1 MFEKWKQAAS
11 PAKKGLILNY
21 LEETSFQKV
30 GGAHNIFSDAQFLST
45 EPSPET

>member
-11 PAKKGLILNY
+11 PAKGEGLILNY

-30 GGAHNIFSDAQFLST
+30 ETAHNIFSDSF
-45 EPSPET
+45 